1 MSSTQ
6 IITLVIAILGILH
19 GPITPV
25 LISVLRKRTP
35 KP

>member
-19 GPITPV
+19 GPLTPV
-25 LISVLRKRTP
+25 LISILRKRTP